1 MNVCFSPIVVVTG
14 IAPMSVDEPLRVPY
28 QIPGGRSW
36 QWINI
41 YTRLSQERIIFL
53 NQPLTLGLANSL
65 VSALLYLD
73 SEDQTKPIYL
83 YINSYGDPVAM
94 GMANETAG
102 MMSIMAGMAIYD
114 TMQYVRSELIT
125 ICLGQAVGMSALL
138 LSCGTKGK
146 RASLPHA
153 SIALNNPYS
162 GTQGQATDIQVTAEE
177 VIAKRALIVNILAQN
192 TGQTT
197 DKIKADMERTFYMT
211 PEEAKAYGLIDLVLT
226 SRKEAPALAAAN

>member
-1 MNVCFSPIVVVTG
+1 
-14 IAPMSVDEPLRVPY
+14 MSVDEPLRVPY
-28 QIPGGRSW
+28 QIPGGRYW

-114 TMQYVRSELIT
+114 TMQYVKSELIT

-153 SIALNNPYS
+153 SIALNAPYS
-162 GTQGQATDIQVTAEE
+162 GTQGQATDIQVTAAE
-177 VIAKRALIVNILAQN
+177 VIAKRTLIVDILSQN
-192 TGQTT
+192 TGQTA

-226 SRKEAPALAAAN
+226 SRKEAPALATAS

>member
-1 MNVCFSPIVVVTG
+1 
-14 IAPMSVDEPLRVPY
+14 MSVDEPLRVPY
-28 QIPGGRSW
+28 QIPGGRYW

-114 TMQYVRSELIT
+114 TMQYVKSELIT

-153 SIALNNPYS
+153 SIALNTPYS
-162 GTQGQATDIQVTAEE
+162 GTQGQATDIQVTAAE
-177 VIAKRALIVNILAQN
+177 VIAKRTLIVDILSQN
-192 TGQTT
+192 TGQTA

-226 SRKEAPALAAAN
+226 SRKEAPALATAS

>member
-1 MNVCFSPIVVVTG
+1 
-14 IAPMSVDEPLRVPY
+14 MSVDEPLRVPY

-65 VSALLYLD
+65 VSSLLYLD
-73 SEDQTKPIYL
+73 SEDQTKPIFL
-83 YINSYGDPVAM
+83 YINSYGDPVAT
-94 GMANETAG
+94 GMADETAG

-138 LSCGTKGK
+138 L
-146 RASLPHA
+146 
-153 SIALNNPYS
+153 ALNNPYA

-177 VIAKRALIVNILAQN
+177 VIAKRALILGILAQN
-192 TGQTT
+192 TGQSPE
-197 DKIKADMERTFYMT
+197 KLKADMERTFYMT
-211 PEEAKAYGLIDLVLT
+211 PQEAKDYGLIDVVL
-226 SRKEAPALAAAN
+226 SSAKEAKTALAAAS

>member
-1 MNVCFSPIVVVTG
+1 
-14 IAPMSVDEPLRVPY
+14 MSVDEPLRVPY

-65 VSALLYLD
+65 VSSLLYLD
-73 SEDQTKPIYL
+73 SEDQTKPIFL
-83 YINSYGDPVAM
+83 YINSYGDPVAT
-94 GMANETAG
+94 GMADETAG

-138 LSCGTKGK
+138 LSCGSKGK

-153 SIALNNPYS
+153 SIALNNPYA

-177 VIAKRALIVNILAQN
+177 VIAKRALILGILAQN
-192 TGQTT
+192 TGQSPE
-197 DKIKADMERTFYMT
+197 KLKADMERTFYMT
-211 PEEAKAYGLIDLVLT
+211 PQEAKDYGLIDVVL
-226 SRKEAPALAAAN
+226 SSAKEAKTALAAAS

>member
-1 MNVCFSPIVVVTG
+1 
-14 IAPMSVDEPLRVPY
+14 MSVDEPLRVPY
-28 QIPGGRSW
+28 QVPGGRSW

-102 MMSIMAGMAIYD
+102 MMSILAGMAIYD
-114 TMQYVRSELIT
+114 TMQYVKSELIT

-177 VIAKRALIVNILAQN
+177 VIAKRALIVDILAQN
-192 TGQTT
+192 TGQTH

-211 PEEAKAYGLIDLVLT
+211 PEEAKSYGLIDLVLA
-226 SRKEAPALAAAN
+226 SRKEAPALATAT